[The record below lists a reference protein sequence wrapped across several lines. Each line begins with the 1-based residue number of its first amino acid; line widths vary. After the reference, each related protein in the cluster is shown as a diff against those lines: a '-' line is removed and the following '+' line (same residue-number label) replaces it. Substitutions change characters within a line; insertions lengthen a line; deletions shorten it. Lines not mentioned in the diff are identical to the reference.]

1 MLGVADGALGLAGL
15 AGLLFSIGLA
25 VAGMTQPHKVLGFL
39 DFFGDWDPSLV
50 LVLLGAVGVNTV
62 VYRLIVGWKEPI
74 FGGRFQL
81 PTRTD
86 IDWRLVAGAVLFGVG
101 WGIAG
106 FCPGPAVASLVGL
119 GTPAVIFVAAMMAG
133 MGIFRLVEGRLP
145 G

>member
-1 MLGVADGALGLAGL
+1 MRQDLLAGL

-25 VAGMTQPHKVLGFL
+25 VAGMTQPHKVIRFL
-39 DFFGDWDPSLV
+39 DFFGDWDPSLAMV
-50 LVLLGAVGVNTV
+50 MVGAIGVNTV
-62 VYRLIVGWKEPI
+62 VYRLVIGRKEPY

-86 IDWRLVAGAVLFGVG
+86 IDWRLVVGAVLFGVG

-106 FCPGPAVASLVGL
+106 LCPGPAVASLVGL
-119 GTPAVIFVAAMMAG
+119 GTPAVIFLAAMMAG